1 MAEPLGPSLP
11 VNPSSGVDH
20 RLHQSLPVNP
30 VAPRHDG
37 SSGATAESLPS
48 TEFHLGTTVE
58 ALVRGPPST
67 PSAAALPIGTKLLLR
82 IVALPP
88 APPPALLI
96 GRVIESGGPETLVDT
111 AFGLLAVQRRLAL
124 APDTLIAF
132 EPLEQIA
139 PEQAD
144 DRSLSTGGGW
154 PALDEAVALLA
165 ELAPELAAQLRTLL
179 SPQSGAQTAASLIF
193 LLGALYHGDWPG
205 AGLREALADAAHE
218 KLAKRIAAD
227 ADAFRN
233 LAEDAVT
240 GEWRVL
246 TLPLIP
252 GGFVIPLR
260 LFLRRRRPDAP
271 TEEAIRF
278 AIEIEL
284 PRLGPLQ
291 LDGLLRGAQLIL
303 VLRSHRSLPQSLRD
317 ETANVCRRALLAW
330 GLTGDL
336 SFTTTREFALTPLSN
351 LRKHVQV
358 CA

>member
-11 VNPSSGVDH
+11 VNPSSGIDH

-37 SSGATAESLPS
+37 SSGAAAESVPS

-96 GRVIESGGPETLVDT
+96 GRVIESGGPETFVDT

-124 APDTLIAF
+124 ARDTIIAF

-144 DRSLSTGGGW
+144 DRPVSTAGGW
-154 PALDEAVALLA
+154 PALDEAIALLA
-165 ELAPELAAQLRTLL
+165 EIAPQLATQLRALL
-179 SPQSGAQTAASLIF
+179 SPQSGAQLAGSLLF

-205 AGLREALADAAHE
+205 TALGTALAGATHE
-218 KLAKRIAAD
+218 KLAKRIADD
-227 ADAFRN
+227 AEGFRR
-233 LAEDAVT
+233 LAEDAAT

-246 TLPLIP
+246 TLPLSP
-252 GGFVIPLR
+252 GGAVIPLR
-260 LFLRRRRPDAP
+260 LFLRRRRPNMP

-278 AIEIEL
+278 AIEVEL
-284 PRLGPLQ
+284 SRLGPLQ
-291 LDGLLRGAQLIL
+291 LDGLLRATHLIL
-303 VLRSHRSLPQSLRD
+303 VLRAHRSLPQALRE
-317 ETANVCRRALLAW
+317 ETASVCRRALLAW

-336 SFTTTREFALTPLSN
+336 SFATTREFALTPLSS
-351 LRKHVQV
+351 LRRHVQV
-358 CA
+358 SV